1 MHPPVQVNQIFV
13 AFGVGLPFD
22 TWTWISSPSSFDQK
36 YTMYP
41 LTYGYIISKH
51 SFLFLCKW
59 IPVSS
64 QNAIFLILIIH
75 SKTCVC
81 KSNNTYEKNLLL
93 TKQKKRAR
101 AFWRMPS
108 NYLHYL
114 IFFILQLRYAS
125 SLLLLALLPSLQQ
138 LPSAYH
144 AQSEPWYHLRLYPC
158 QHNSFSGR
166 SLHNA
171 LFLSTCRS
179 SYLSRP
185 RQDPSRRWLPDNH
198 P

>member
-1 MHPPVQVNQIFV
+1 MKI
-13 AFGVGLPFD
+13 
-22 TWTWISSPSSFDQK
+22 
-36 YTMYP
+36 P
-41 LTYGYIISKH
+41 LHLILIY
-51 SFLFLCKW
+51 FLCRIHPRPTMSDEVFCEELDKS
-59 IPVSS
+59 PFHRDRYRGFLSVPTGS

-93 TKQKKRAR
+93 TKQKKRTR

-144 AQSEPWYHLRLYPC
+144 AQSEP
-158 QHNSFSGR
+158 
-166 SLHNA
+166 
-171 LFLSTCRS
+171 
-179 SYLSRP
+179 
-185 RQDPSRRWLPDNH
+185 
-198 P
+198 